1 MNAKPAKP
9 AKRKLVKTILCALC
23 GLCVL
28 SVVIAADVNDW
39 PYHDHDAGGQRFS
52 PLKQITPANVAT
64 LEIAWVYHL
73 KPEGY
78 VAPTR
83 AGRAGAAGRGG
94 APGRGEGPGGRGAPT
109 GF

>member
-9 AKRKLVKTILCALC
+9 AKRRRLKTVLCGLC

-52 PLKQITPANVAT
+52 PLKQITPANA
-64 LEIAWVYHL
+64 ASM
-73 KPEGY
+73 KPLWTY
-78 VAPTR
+78 RTVDI
-83 AGRAGAAGRGG
+83 
-94 APGRGEGPGGRGAPT
+94 PGPADAMT
-109 GF
+109 A